1 MSFLQTLSPLN
12 QKMFSTNRIIFDN
25 NGVKSQFDISIP
37 TDQNKSY
44 FWTGSTGTGKT
55 FQALQFIKSYLKELD
70 VAITEQTS
78 YVKFVTFTELCK
90 TIRDQYSEFSDVKQ
104 KSKNKLEVYKDVM
117 LLCIDDLGK
126 DVMTDIITKEFNV
139 LFANRYECGLQT
151 IITSNFA
158 KESLQKIFG
167 DPSFSRMLQY
177 FTFVEGKNKDLRT
190 LQVEYELDQVDEIVK
205 VDTVESINKARQFQ
219 QLLAGIEQTNPTL
232 AENIRNGTDKRW
244 SRFMPE
250 TCKETNQILTLK
262 PNT

>member
-1 MSFLQTLSPLN
+1 MSFLNSLSPLN
-12 QKMFSTNRIIFDN
+12 QRMYRTSRIIYND
-25 NGVKSQFDISIP
+25 NGVKSQVKFSIP

-104 KSKNKLEVYKDVM
+104 KSKNKLEVYKDVL

-139 LFANRYECGLQT
+139 LFASRYESGLKT

-158 KESLQKIFG
+158 KESHKKSLEIRVLVG
-167 DPSFSRMLQY
+167 CC
-177 FTFVEGKNKDLRT
+177 NT
-190 LQVEYELDQVDEIVK
+190 LHL
-205 VDTVESINKARQFQ
+205 
-219 QLLAGIEQTNPTL
+219 
-232 AENIRNGTDKRW
+232 
-244 SRFMPE
+244 
-250 TCKETNQILTLK
+250 
-262 PNT
+262 